1 MKKTQSGQILLI
13 VIVFMTI
20 ALAVGIGISLR
31 TLSSISRVS
40 DVDTISRVL
49 AVAEGGAEAFLQKSS
64 QELTSLKDI
73 CTGNYASGVP
83 AQCVVSYNAGSADD
97 FINAQAV
104 ITVQE
109 YTSTSGVSSGSSSS
123 SYFIYTLNI
132 SDGSMREVNLKG
144 KKQDLMI
151 CWSPADSGAAS
162 TPDLYFTVLSDTG
175 VALQKGVSSGSV
187 GKPPTYIA
195 NGFENSTSDVTNC
208 EANTNLRTYR
218 LNLAGLNNLT
228 KLRIKSIVGA
238 SKVQIYA
245 VNPAGS
251 ELPVQ
256 GFKIVS
262 VGSLTSS
269 KSSSVA
275 VENVT
280 KRAVVYKPYPYVTGL
295 LDFGMYST
303 GGLSQ

>member
-1 MKKTQSGQILLI
+1 MKKRQSQFGQILLM
-13 VIVFMTI
+13 VVVFMTI
-20 ALAVGIGISLR
+20 ALALGISISLR
-31 TLSSISRVS
+31 SISSISRVS
-40 DVDTISRVL
+40 DVDTSSRVL
-49 AVAEGGAEAFLQKSS
+49 AAAEGGAEAFLQKSS
-64 QELTSLKDI
+64 QELTSLTDA
-73 CTGNYASGVP
+73 CNGNYTNGVP
-83 AQCVVSYNAGSADD
+83 AQCAINYNAGSAND

-109 YTSTSGVSSGSSSS
+109 YTSTST
-123 SYFIYTLNI
+123 SYIYILNI
-132 SDGSMREVNLKG
+132 RDGSISEINLKG

-151 CWSPADSGAAS
+151 CWSPTDSGSAS

-175 VALQKGVSSGSV
+175 IALQKGVSSGSV
-187 GKPPTYIA
+187 GKPPTYVA
-195 NGFENSTSDVTNC
+195 NGFDNSTSEVVNC
-208 EANTNLRTYR
+208 EANTNMRTYR
-218 LNLAGLNNLT
+218 LNLSGLNNLT
-228 KLRIKSIVGA
+228 KLRIKSLAGA
-238 SKVQIYA
+238 SKVQVYA

-251 ELPVQ
+251 ELPTQ

-269 KSSSVA
+269 KSSSA
-275 VENVT
+275 EVENVT

>member
-1 MKKTQSGQILLI
+1 MKKKQSQSGQILLI

-20 ALAVGIGISLR
+20 ALALGISISLR
-31 TLSSISRVS
+31 SISSISRVA
-40 DVDTISRVL
+40 DVDTTSRVL
-49 AVAEGGAEAFLQKSS
+49 AAAEGGAETFLQKST
-64 QELTSLKDI
+64 QELTALKDI
-73 CTGNYASGVP
+73 CTGSYTGGVP
-83 AQCVVSYNAGSADD
+83 AQCAVNYNAGSASD
-97 FINAQAV
+97 FISAQAV

-109 YTSTSGVSSGSSSS
+109 YTSTSSQ
-123 SYFIYTLNI
+123 YFVYTLNI
-132 SDGSMREVNLKG
+132 GDGSISEVNLKG

-151 CWSPADSGAAS
+151 CWSPVDSSAAS

-175 VALQKGVSSGSV
+175 IALQKGVSSGSV
-187 GKPPTYIA
+187 GKPPTYVVS
-195 NGFENSTSDVTNC
+195 GFENSTSDVTNC
-208 EANTNLRTYR
+208 EANTNMRTYR
-218 LNLAGLNNLT
+218 LNLASLNNLT

-245 VNPAGS
+245 VNPVGS

-269 KSSSVA
+269 SSSSA
-275 VENVT
+275 TVENVT

>member
-1 MKKTQSGQILLI
+1 MKKRHSQSGQILLI

-20 ALAVGIGISLR
+20 ALALGISISLR
-31 TLSSISRVS
+31 SVSSISRVA
-40 DVDTISRVL
+40 DVDTTSRVL
-49 AVAEGGAEAFLQKSS
+49 AAAEGGAETFLQKSA

-73 CTGNYASGVP
+73 CTGNYTSGVP
-83 AQCVVSYNAGSADD
+83 AQCAVNYNAGSASD
-97 FINAQAV
+97 FISAQAV
-104 ITVQE
+104 VTVQE
-109 YTSTSGVSSGSSSS
+109 YTSTSSQ
-123 SYFIYTLNI
+123 YFIYTLNI
-132 SDGSMREVNLKG
+132 GDGSISEVNLKG

-151 CWSPADSGAAS
+151 CWSPVDSSATA
-162 TPDLYFTVLSDTG
+162 TPDLYFTVLNDTG
-175 VALQKGVSSGSV
+175 IALQKGVSSGSV
-187 GKPPTYIA
+187 GKPPTYVA
-195 NGFENSTSDVTNC
+195 NGFDNSTSEVVNC
-208 EANTNLRTYR
+208 DANTNMRTYR
-218 LNLAGLNNLT
+218 LNLASLNNLT

-238 SKVQIYA
+238 SKVQIYV

-269 KSSSVA
+269 ESSSVE
-275 VENVT
+275 VENTT